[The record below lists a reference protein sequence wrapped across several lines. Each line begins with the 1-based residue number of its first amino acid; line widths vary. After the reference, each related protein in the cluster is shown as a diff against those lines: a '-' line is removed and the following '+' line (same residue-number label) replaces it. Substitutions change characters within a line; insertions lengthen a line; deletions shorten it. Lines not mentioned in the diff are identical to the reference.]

1 MSDRPDPGSE
11 STEPASPPAA
21 EAASD
26 PAGGVGVARTADST
40 NAAGVASSPDSAS
53 VASSPDSA
61 SAASSP
67 DSASAASA
75 PPGTRDFPM
84 ARAVA
89 WLGVFLLLCV
99 LVGVCVGV
107 LWAKVVDPPSY
118 MIGKDGAASLSERG
132 LTAVFGSDA
141 WFAAFGFVVS
151 LGIGVIAWRW
161 FGKLGWPVV
170 IVTIL
175 GALVA
180 AVVCWYVG
188 YQIGPGNLTRRMAD
202 AKPGDVVPLPITVR
216 SPATLVVW
224 AFGAIIPVL
233 LRASLGRDEE
243 EAQLPPPRHPWKHR
257 RWLRRK
263 RDTPD
268 AAANSSWNQASGH
281 SDTV

>member
-1 MSDRPDPGSE
+1 MSERPDAGSE
-11 STEPASPPAA
+11 SAEAASPPAA
-21 EAASD
+21 DRASDAADATGLSGASD
-26 PAGGVGVARTADST
+26 PAEGSGVSGAHEPANGTGV
-40 NAAGVASSPDSAS
+40 SPVSDSARG
-53 VASSPDSA
+53 A
-61 SAASSP
+61 
-67 DSASAASA
+67 
-75 PPGTRDFPM
+75 GTPSGPRDFPM

-99 LVGVCVGV
+99 LVGACVGV

-118 MIGKDGAASLSERG
+118 MIGKDGSASLSERG

-257 RWLRRK
+257 RWLRRR

-268 AAANSSWNQASGH
+268 AAGTSSWNQAQGQH
-281 SDTV
+281 SDPT